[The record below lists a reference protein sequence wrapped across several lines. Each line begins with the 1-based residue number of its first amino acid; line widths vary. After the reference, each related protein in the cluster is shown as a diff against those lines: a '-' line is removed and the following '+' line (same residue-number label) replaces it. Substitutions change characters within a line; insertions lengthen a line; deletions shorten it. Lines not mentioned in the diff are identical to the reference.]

1 MKGRSQ
7 QSHSPMAVTKGSRV
21 NADRLPENRK
31 ERSADGRSALF
42 CMLAFGKREMV
53 KEWKMEERTQ
63 PSKACFRSAMMS
75 LAFSRPMDRRTVLG

>member
-1 MKGRSQ
+1 
-7 QSHSPMAVTKGSRV
+7 MAITKGSRV
-21 NADRLPENRK
+21 NAARLPENRK

-63 PSKACFRSAMMS
+63 ERKVFEHIFKGFAGCGGEYDFLR
-75 LAFSRPMDRRTVLG
+75 LHTDDING